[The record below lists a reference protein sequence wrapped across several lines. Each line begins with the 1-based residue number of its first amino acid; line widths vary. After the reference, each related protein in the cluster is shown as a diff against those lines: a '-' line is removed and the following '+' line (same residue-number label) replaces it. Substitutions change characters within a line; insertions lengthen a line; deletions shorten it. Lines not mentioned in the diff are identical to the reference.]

1 MRSTWSGVT
10 TPWSVA
16 SVGVVISAIR
26 LGLFWIGLT
35 LSARFADWRQIFGYA
50 ILLLNSLV
58 ELSIA
63 SVFTRDSTAGAWL
76 TSLLIVLTTTSLVR
90 CWVRLRMVSLT
101 RCGSVVARSEERRV

>member
-1 MRSTWSGVT
+1 MRPTWSGVRT
-10 TPWSVA
+10 RRSVA
-16 SVGVVISAIR
+16 AIVVVISAIR

-35 LSARFADWRQIFGYA
+35 LSAQFADWRQIFGYA
-50 ILLLNSLV
+50 ILMLNSLV

-90 CWVRLRMVSLT
+90 WWVR
-101 RCGSVVARSEERRV
+101 RRDGWRRA